1 MASAATLS
9 APKPHFASLTFEEK
23 LDRFA
28 HLAIRVGLNLQP
40 GQDLLISATTEMLP
54 LVRRITEHAYKA
66 GAPLVTTLYSDD
78 ETILSRFR
86 HAPDSSFDRA
96 NQWLADGIFNAF
108 STGTT
113 RLSLTGGNPAL
124 LAQQDPARVS
134 RANIAASIANKPAL
148 DLITR
153 HTINWSILAAA
164 TPAWA
169 ALVFPSL
176 PEDEAVAQLWEA
188 IFTASRA
195 TGDDPVADWR
205 AHSAHIHE
213 RVDFLNQKRFHSLR
227 FFSNDG
233 TTDLTVGLAD
243 DHLWAGGGAKSGN
256 GIFSNANIPTEEC
269 FTTPHKDRVNGHV
282 RASKPL
288 SHQGSL
294 IEDITCTFEAGKIT
308 KATASSG
315 EDALNRLISTDEGAR
330 SLGEVALVP
339 HSSPIAQSGILFWN
353 TLFDENAASHIAL
366 GQAYATCLIDGEHMD
381 DATLAAKGANRS
393 LIHVDWMIGSAQM
406 NVDGLAFGPEGKAG
420 ASEPLMR
427 AGEWV

>member
-1 MASAATLS
+1 MASAA
-9 APKPHFASLTFEEK
+9 AIADPKFQFASLSFADK

-28 HLAIRVGLNLQP
+28 FLAIRVGLNLQP

-78 ETILSRFR
+78 ESILARFE
-86 HAPDSSFDRA
+86 HAPDGSFDRA
-96 NQWLADGIFNAF
+96 NQWLADGIFKAF

-124 LAQQDPARVS
+124 LAEQDAAKVS

-148 DLITR
+148 NLITR

-169 ALVFPSL
+169 ALVFPGL
-176 PEDEAVAQLWEA
+176 PEQEAVASLWEA

-213 RVDFLNQKRFHSLR
+213 RVEFLNRKRFHSLR
-227 FFSNDG
+227 FFSEDG
-233 TTDLTVGLAD
+233 ATDLTVGLAD

-269 FTTPHKDRVNGHV
+269 FTTPHKDRVHGRV

-288 SHQGSL
+288 SYQGTL
-294 IEDITCTFEAGKIT
+294 IDDITCTFEAGKIT
-308 KATASSG
+308 QATASSG
-315 EDALNRLISTDEGAR
+315 EDVLQRLLSTDDGAR
-330 SLGEVALVP
+330 ALGEVALVP

-381 DATLAAKGANRS
+381 DAALAEKGANRS
-393 LIHVDWMIGSAQM
+393 LIHVDWMIGSGQM
-406 NVDGLAFGPEGKAG
+406 NVDGLAFGTDGEAG
-420 ASEPLMR
+420 TAEPLMR
-427 AGEWV
+427 SGEWV